1 MIPRRFLDRYEV
13 LRPLGEGG
21 MGRVYLAREPDQDRA
36 VVIKVMHERL
46 ACQPRF
52 LATFRREM
60 QFMRRFQ
67 HPNVVALLDASVD
80 GPDGPCI
87 VMEYINGMPL
97 YELLERHRRLDP
109 ERVGR
114 LLTPL
119 CGALHAAHAHGIIH
133 RDLKPDNVMVV
144 NADTVQETIKVMDF
158 GLSKLADVP
167 HIDLAK
173 FDRPDSVIARGT
185 PEYMCPEQVRGDELD
200 ARGDLYSVGVMLF
213 ELLTGRLPFVRPTV
227 MEILRAQ
234 VEEDPPTFTAV
245 GAADAVHP
253 DVEKVV
259 RHCLAKFPNERPQS
273 ARELLQRY
281 IRALGEKPSPAEEK
295 LVAAGETP
303 GRTTE
308 VTFPAEPE
316 AEPVK
321 LDPNTVVQH
330 LEAWMPERI
339 ALIKLR
345 GFAQDFGGEIVD
357 SVPGMIRFRLG
368 GPRCPY
374 RIPILGWKAR
384 LGLVPGAGQINLQ
397 LLLAKRNPAQQQ
409 LKVTVLLSPAVSG
422 PQSTQVAH
430 HPDWP
435 VCCEQIYRDLR
446 SYLMGKSG

>member
-1 MIPRRFLDRYEV
+1 MSHRIFLDRYEV

-21 MGRVYLAREPDQDRA
+21 MGRVYLARQLDYDRA
-36 VVIKVMHERL
+36 VVIKVMHEHL
-46 ACQPRF
+46 AREPRF

-60 QFMRRFQ
+60 QFMQRFQ
-67 HPNVVALLDASVD
+67 HPNVVALLEAAVD

-87 VMEYINGMPL
+87 VMEYVNGIAL
-97 YELLERHRRLDP
+97 HELLRRHGRLDA

-114 LLTPL
+114 LLAPM
-119 CGALHAAHAHGIIH
+119 CGALQAAHAHGIIH
-133 RDLKPDNVMVV
+133 RDLKADNVMVV
-144 NADTVQETIKVMDF
+144 NADTPQETIKIMDF
-158 GLSKLADVP
+158 GLSKLADMP

-173 FDRPDSVIARGT
+173 FVRPDSVIARGT
-185 PEYMCPEQVRGDELD
+185 PDYMCPEQVRGDEMD

-227 MEILRAQ
+227 MQVLRAQ
-234 VEEDPPTFTAV
+234 VEDDPPPFAAM
-245 GAADAVHP
+245 GGADAVPPH
-253 DVEKVV
+253 VEQVV
-259 RHCLAKFPNERPQS
+259 RHCLAKYPNERPQT

-281 IRALGEKPSPAEEK
+281 TRALGEKAPPVEERAAQVGETAEEQ
-295 LVAAGETP
+295 V
-303 GRTTE
+303 
-308 VTFPAEPE
+308 VFPAEPE
-316 AEPVK
+316 LEPLK

-345 GFAQDFGGEIVD
+345 GFAHDVGGEVVD

-374 RIPILGWKAR
+374 PIPVLGWKAK
-384 LGLVPGAGQINLQ
+384 LGFVPGAGQINLQ

-409 LKVTVLLSPAVSG
+409 LQVTVLLSPAVTG
-422 PQSTQVAH
+422 PPSTQVAS